1 MSKPETGEDPVIALT
16 GATGFIGRR
25 VTKHLGKAGFRLRV
39 LARNPAR
46 LDEADATAGI
56 VRGSL
61 SDPAALSALTA
72 GALAVVH
79 CAGSVRGVTREQ
91 FDRVNVAGTAAC
103 AAAARRA
110 GAERF
115 LSISS
120 LAAREPRLS
129 AYAAS
134 KHAGEDAVLDYAG
147 DMPVT
152 IVRPPAVYGPG
163 DREMLP
169 LFRLMARGFAPVFGS
184 PEARFSLIYVDDIAR
199 AIEAWLRT
207 DRPAEGRF
215 EIDDGKID
223 GYDWTEVCDAVTSIT
238 GRPVRQ
244 VKVPRVLLSFPAGI
258 NSFLGRHMD
267 YAPMLSLGKVR
278 ELRHPDWVCRKSESF
293 VDGWAPSV
301 QLPEGLAATPGWQDR

>member
-1 MSKPETGEDPVIALT
+1 MSKPDTGEGPVVALT

-25 VTKHLGKAGFRLRV
+25 IATQLGEAGFRLRV
-39 LARNPAR
+39 LARDPAR
-46 LDEADATAGI
+46 LNPTAAQAGI
-56 VRGSL
+56 VQGSL
-61 SDPAALSALTA
+61 SDDAALSKLMA
-72 GALAVVH
+72 GATAVVH

-91 FDRVNVAGTAAC
+91 FYRVNVYGTAAC

-110 GAERF
+110 GTGRF

-120 LAAREPRLS
+120 LAAREPQLS

-134 KHAGEDAVLDYAG
+134 KRAGEDAVLDAAG
-147 DMPVT
+147 DIPVT

-184 PEARFSLIYVDDIAR
+184 PKARFSLIFVDDIAR
-199 AIEAWLRT
+199 AIEAWLQSE
-207 DRPAEGRF
+207 RPAEGLF

-223 GYDWTEVCDAVTSIT
+223 GYDWKEVCDAVTSIT
-238 GRPVRQ
+238 GRLVHQVRI
-244 VKVPRVLLSFPAGI
+244 PRALLSFPAGI
-258 NSFLGRHMD
+258 NSFLGRHTD

-278 ELRHPDWVCRKSESF
+278 ELRHPDWVCREGRSF
-293 VDGWAPSV
+293 VAGWTPCI
-301 QLPEGLAATPGWQDR
+301 QLPQGLAATPGWRDQ

>member
-1 MSKPETGEDPVIALT
+1 MSKPETGEGPVVALT

-25 VTKHLGKAGFRLRV
+25 IATQLGEAGFRLRLLV
-39 LARNPAR
+39 RDPAR
-46 LDEADATAGI
+46 GRTAARAEI

-61 SDPAALSALTA
+61 SDAGALSALMA
-72 GALAVVH
+72 GATAVVH

-110 GAERF
+110 GIERF
-115 LSISS
+115 LSMSS
-120 LAAREPRLS
+120 LAAREPQLS

-134 KHAGEDAVLDYAG
+134 KRAGEDAVLDCAG

-169 LFRLMARGFAPVFGS
+169 LFRLMARGYAPVFGS
-184 PEARFSLIYVDDIAR
+184 PDARFSLIFVDDIAR
-199 AIEAWLRT
+199 AIEAWLRS
-207 DRPAEGRF
+207 DRPVEGRF

-223 GYDWTEVCDAVTSIT
+223 GYDWTEVCDAVASIT
-238 GRPVRQ
+238 GKLVRQ
-244 VKVPRVLLSFPAGI
+244 VRVPRALLSFPAGI
-258 NSFLGRHMD
+258 NSFLGFHTD

-278 ELRHPDWVCRKSESF
+278 ELRHPDWVCREGRSF
-293 VDGWAPSV
+293 VDGWAPSI
-301 QLPEGLAATPGWQDR
+301 QLPQGLAATPGWHDQ